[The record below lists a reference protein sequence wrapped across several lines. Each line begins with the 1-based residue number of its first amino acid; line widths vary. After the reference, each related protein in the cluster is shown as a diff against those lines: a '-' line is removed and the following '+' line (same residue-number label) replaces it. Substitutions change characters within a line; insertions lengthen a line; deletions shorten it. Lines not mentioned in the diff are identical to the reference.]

1 MIRMKHGVR
10 LVAVLAAVAGLAIG
24 YAGAASAD
32 PVVNITPNENLP
44 NGTPVTV
51 TGSGYTPNTDLVS
64 VEVEFGPDIPQD
76 ETAANL
82 STVRAV
88 TSDDNGNV
96 PDAGNNAVDFFQ
108 NPGGAQCPPTQA
120 QYDNNNRCGWA
131 IVKLDLTEVGA
142 APFTTDPL
150 TQG

>member
-1 MIRMKHGVR
+1 V
-10 LVAVLAAVAGLAIG
+10 
-24 YAGAASAD
+24 D
-32 PVVNITPNENLP
+32 ITPNENLP

-76 ETAANL
+76 VTAANL
-82 STVRAV
+82 NTVRSV

-96 PDAGNNAVDFFQ
+96 PDAGDNVVDFFQ
-108 NPGGAQCPPTQA
+108 NDGGAQCPPTQA

-131 IVKLDLTEVGA
+131 IATIDLSQVGA